1 MSHPIMSFVIRSDR
15 GESVHLTAAVLV
27 GPDGQTAYSAGLVDI
42 PFYIRSAAKP
52 YQAMALHASGA
63 FEQFAL
69 TEEDLAIACASHGGE
84 PQHLAQV
91 RAFQARAGVAEA
103 QLQCG
108 PHWPL
113 NRAAEE
119 ALLGA
124 GKGPVALHNNC
135 SGKHTAFL
143 AAAKAMDVS
152 TEDYLSPDHAV
163 QQLILEQMQR
173 LSGEDD
179 LPVGIDGCSAP
190 TYFLTLTGMARLAE
204 RLSAGDDP
212 LLTPQYAA
220 MANHPFL
227 VAGTGRFDTDF
238 TAIMDGRGVAK
249 EGAEGLQTVA
259 MRDHDGNG
267 YGLALKVLDGHA
279 RAKAQVAL
287 AILREAELVDQPELE
302 SLASHYQPTYH
313 NWAGQVVGTLV
324 TQLNTGG

>member
-1 MSHPIMSFVIRSDR
+1 MSHPIMSFVLRSDR

-27 GPDGQTAYSAGLVDI
+27 GPAGQTTFSAGLVDI

-63 FEQFAL
+63 FEQFGL

-84 PQHLAQV
+84 ARHLAQL
-91 RAFQARAGVAEA
+91 RAFQARAGVAETE
-103 QLQCG
+103 LQCG

-119 ALLGA
+119 TLLEA
-124 GKGPVALHNNC
+124 GKHPVPLHNNC

-143 AAAKAMDVS
+143 AAAKAMDAS
-152 TEDYLSPDHAV
+152 TDDYLSPDHAV
-163 QQLILEQMQR
+163 QQLILEQLQR
-173 LSGEDD
+173 LSEVVD
-179 LPVGIDGCSAP
+179 LPVGVDGCSAP
-190 TYFLTLTGMARLAE
+190 TFYLTLAGMARLAQ
-204 RLSAGDDP
+204 RLAAGDDP
-212 LLTPQYAA
+212 LLAPQFSA

-249 EGAEGLQTVA
+249 GGSEGLQTVA
-259 MRDHDGNG
+259 IRDDAGNG
-267 YGLALKVLDGHA
+267 HGLALKVLDGHA

-287 AILREAELVDQPELE
+287 EILRAAELITQVELE
-302 SLASHYQPTYH
+302 RLASHYQPTYH
-313 NWAGQVVGTLV
+313 NWAGQEVGTLV
-324 TQLNTGG
+324 TQLDTGE